1 LLIRAKNKLQIVA
14 QAFRRLYYSTHMH
27 TYGGSLQGWRVQ
39 GQYQTGDKENQVKS
53 FLLGKGERIHNSELL
68 ENSEGKY

>member
-1 LLIRAKNKLQIVA
+1 
-14 QAFRRLYYSTHMH
+14 MH
-27 TYGGSLQGWRVQ
+27 TYSGSLQGWRVQ